1 MHVSLVQALFI
12 IEACTLPK
20 ESIMKRTMKLA
31 VLSSLVFAVQGAV
44 AATLDQP
51 YPSDAEASYSLPA
64 PDTYADRMAR
74 AGRADEESQAWGVGK
89 RQVTPHEPF
98 PFGGGFIDD

>member
-1 MHVSLVQALFI
+1 
-12 IEACTLPK
+12 
-20 ESIMKRTMKLA
+20 MKRTMKMV

-44 AATLDQP
+44 AAEVDQP

-64 PDTYADRMAR
+64 LDSFADQMAR
-74 AGRADEESQAWGVGK
+74 AGRANEEPQSWGVGK
-89 RQVTPHEPF
+89 RQVTPHDPF